1 MRKSRIII
9 VGFGPAGM
17 ACAIQMKRMGLQPLV
32 IEKDRPGGLLINA
45 NLVENYPGFPEG
57 IPGADLVR
65 LFTKH
70 ADQFDIGVIKDNI
83 HHINFSDEIFH
94 LEGMNDS
101 YDCQTLVVATG
112 TVPVIPA
119 DCPMNLVAEGLIH
132 FDISLLRAVE
142 GKTIGIIGAGDA
154 AFDYSLTLLEK
165 ENKVFLFNRGNKV
178 SALKVLQEKIFFNND
193 INYLEN
199 ISLKSVEM
207 HEGKRLTAIF
217 IRASLITK
225 YVMDYLIFAIGRK
238 PANDLF
244 PESLRD
250 EIPGL
255 LNDHRLYLIGDIIN
269 GSYRQ
274 VSVAVGDGV
283 KIAMEIFRH
292 ESNQ

>member
-32 IEKDRPGGLLINA
+32 IEKDRPGGILINA

-57 IPGADLVR
+57 IPGADLVH

-70 ADQFDIGVIKDNI
+70 VDQFDIGVIKDNI
-83 HHINFSDEIFH
+83 HHISFSDEIFH
-94 LEGMNDS
+94 LDGMDGS

-112 TVPVIPA
+112 TVPIIPA
-119 DCPMNLVAEGLIH
+119 DCPMDLVAEGLIH
-132 FDISLLRAVE
+132 FDISRLRAVE

-165 ENKVFLFNRGNKV
+165 DNKVLIFNRGNKV

-207 HEGKRLTAIF
+207 QKGKRLTAIF
-217 IRASLITK
+217 IRASIITK
-225 YVMDYLIFAIGRK
+225 YLMDYLIFATGRMPQDNFFRENLK
-238 PANDLF
+238 AVLPN
-244 PESLRD
+244 
-250 EIPGL
+250 L
-255 LNDHRLYLIGDIIN
+255 LKEHRLYLIGDIKN
-269 GSYRQ
+269 EDCRQ
-274 VSVAVGDGV
+274 VSVAVGDGI
-283 KIAMEIFRH
+283 KAAMEIFRN